1 MNPKLLYFLIFAT
14 TIQAANV
21 DNIRIVNVDPPCDSS
36 SDNTKTSGSKLRIT
50 PGGSI
55 PTDNVQHINIPHGG
69 HVVISM
75 DPCDGVGKGKNG
87 SDGSDGGIGIS
98 QNVLNGNAAI
108 EAANSNSNTKPVP
121 IIKQSITPAGPFIDM
136 PADYIR
142 IHDQI
147 KNQSAVI
154 DAPTLLN
161 SKIKKYIDFVALL
174 KGSGLKSKLKLPR
187 IVFIGNEDEEKYKVI
202 ENILKMTMSLPKS
215 NESSVAP
222 TTSTAISTPR
232 FTAPI
237 RFTLINDPN
246 RSIKINGKLV
256 TNLAEGLSPF
266 SAPQDDKTF
275 LLTKEIVEVEIS
287 SPEVPTLVFLDLP
300 WKVPDSAEKKSENES
315 TLAVLLHKYLLQPWG
330 LTVAIGQSSLP
341 FSEWN
346 SMKLVRTFDRDLE
359 RVYTVGVN
367 PSDQQDELSI
377 ALGLQES
384 YPPLKTDSMYYL
396 KSDEVQQELKG
407 YGVCKVAA
415 CGREALNI
423 GLQRKLLQIWAALR
437 PDTISIIQSELD
449 RLKSRLSGYES
460 YKAIPKADDKF
471 KALMDQM
478 TPILNERL
486 IFASE
491 DRELDGVTDQ
501 SPLDLIKESLFD
513 TASSLA
519 DRRTDWAT
527 VFSDYQKQIGSL
539 EKIPNLSVNEA
550 AIRKAIGEFKKDGM
564 KYKTIN
570 ELKRLVL
577 DSQLESLKGPNS
589 RLLETVKSQWKDT
602 IVNGLKSKFSLE
614 AFPSFQTSLLQS
626 ASNLLTERFQI
637 LSKLSQQIEE
647 SDQSSGWIFNFYDN
661 TDSNVWVELMR
672 RENDEEAFKFF
683 VETAANG
690 FTAIC
695 RMHATF
701 QPRLIISNLLTKTV
715 VKTVI
720 EDYKKGQEKNL
731 EGLVNLSSEAE
742 KKLKEFSE
750 QAGKIEKLI
759 ESLSERS
766 TEKK

>member
-1 MNPKLLYFLIFAT
+1 MNPKLLYFLIFVT

-108 EAANSNSNTKPVP
+108 EAANSNSNTKPAP